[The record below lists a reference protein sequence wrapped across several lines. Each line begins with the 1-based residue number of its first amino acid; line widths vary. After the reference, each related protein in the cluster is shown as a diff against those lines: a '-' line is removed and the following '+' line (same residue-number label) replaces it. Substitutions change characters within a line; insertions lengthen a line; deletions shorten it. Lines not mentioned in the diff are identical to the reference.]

1 MCRAFSC
8 IATRTKV
15 YWKCGL
21 DSHNDIKEHFKLK
34 DDNENYIPI
43 EIIPNNKDYINPD
56 KWIFKFDDK
65 CPDWWKQSHEQRC
78 WDALDNWKKEVYSK
92 IYKNRINNLINPF
105 KLPMVKQPTK
115 TDINNLRK
123 WDSVGNSVG
132 NSIRDS
138 VCDSVGNSIRDS
150 VWNSVGNSIGDS
162 VRYSVW
168 KSVGNSIGDSVGDS
182 ERESV
187 RYSVWDSI
195 WAYIGYMFKLN
206 RQAWKYTSKIKCKG
220 YPFTP
225 LIELWTHGLVP
236 SFDGA
241 FWRLHSGTKAKIVFK
256 INKNDLKESLGAKNE
271 RNKKGD

>member
-1 MCRAFSC
+1 
-8 IATRTKV
+8 
-15 YWKCGL
+15 
-21 DSHNDIKEHFKLK
+21 
-34 DDNENYIPI
+34 
-43 EIIPNNKDYINPD
+43 
-56 KWIFKFDDK
+56 
-65 CPDWWKQSHEQRC
+65 
-78 WDALDNWKKEVYSK
+78 
-92 IYKNRINNLINPF
+92 
-105 KLPMVKQPTK
+105 MVKQPTK

-150 VWNSVGNSIGDS
+150 VWNSVKN
-162 VRYSVW
+162 
-168 KSVGNSIGDSVGDS
+168 
-182 ERESV
+182 
-187 RYSVWDSI
+187 SVWDSVRDSVWDSA

-271 RNKKGD
+271 RNKKSD